1 MNTNFSLP
9 LTNGF
14 KRMKKA
20 LFQPFE
26 MTKWINIGVTAFL
39 AGLLNCAG
47 GIGGSSGGGN
57 SANKFNE
64 MTWDEFYYFPNTA
77 GEWLESH
84 PLWFTL
90 IIVGLLFL
98 VSIAIVINWLNSRGK
113 FMFLYNVVHDKDE
126 IVYPWNEFRKL
137 GNSLFWWKL
146 FYDLFIFAVFILFLI
161 YGFGIFKNIHNEL
174 IPEVAT
180 IGFVTGIVIIFVGLL
195 IINGYIILFLND
207 FIVPLMFKH
216 RLSARRAWSNFF
228 RLTAHNMGS
237 FTIYGLFVF
246 VLNLAV
252 GIGVILISVMTCCI
266 GLFLIVIP
274 FVGSVILLPISY
286 TFRAFSIEYLA
297 SFGDEFNVFA
307 KDDENQHEQLH
318 QK

>member
-1 MNTNFSLP
+1 
-9 LTNGF
+9 
-14 KRMKKA
+14 
-20 LFQPFE
+20 
-26 MTKWINIGVTAFL
+26 
-39 AGLLNCAG
+39 
-47 GIGGSSGGGN
+47 
-57 SANKFNE
+57 
-64 MTWDEFYYFPNTA
+64 
-77 GEWLESH
+77 
-84 PLWFTL
+84 
-90 IIVGLLFL
+90 
-98 VSIAIVINWLNSRGK
+98 
-113 FMFLYNVVHDKDE
+113 MFLYNVVHDKDE